1 MTPEPGFRRLRFLKH
16 SAIYGAGQLLVRG
29 ISVILLPF
37 YTRLLTPSDYGV
49 METIGIAV
57 AFLTTA
63 LPLEISQAVGRFYTD
78 SRDDAERRTIAST
91 ALWFTLAV
99 FSIFAIVPLLS
110 APEVS
115 RWMLASDG
123 RSSIIRVAAVGLVLQ
138 GLFYLTMEQLR
149 WQIKPELH
157 ALTAVTSTLILIG
170 VTAVLILGFH
180 SGVIGV
186 FYGQVA
192 GNCVGVVMALWFGRS
207 YAFRFD
213 PSWLRKMLAYA
224 APLVPSTAA
233 LVVASMVDRI
243 AIRTYMSLA
252 ALGIYG
258 IANRFGTVIALVM
271 LGVNGAF
278 MPLVLRHHRD
288 QATPGAIADIFRY
301 FVYLATIVFLGMS
314 LFSGWILRI
323 IATPVFYA
331 ADGIVPVVVL
341 FAVFSSMWVFAP
353 GLVLAKR
360 TRVIAGIN
368 IAAAAVNTVLVFSL
382 VPRFGLMG
390 AAVGTAISFFGAF
403 ATLMVLSQRAYPA
416 PHRWL
421 KLSAAFAVAAAAVI
435 AGRLAFHPNPA
446 GENAAS
452 FLIEAALFIAAGA
465 VVSLVLLDRREVGEL
480 LRRLGLFSRPSAAA
494 PSR

>member
-1 MTPEPGFRRLRFLKH
+1 
-16 SAIYGAGQLLVRG
+16 
-29 ISVILLPF
+29 
-37 YTRLLTPSDYGV
+37 
-49 METIGIAV
+49 
-57 AFLTTA
+57 
-63 LPLEISQAVGRFYTD
+63 
-78 SRDDAERRTIAST
+78 
-91 ALWFTLAV
+91 
-99 FSIFAIVPLLS
+99 
-110 APEVS
+110 
-115 RWMLASDG
+115 
-123 RSSIIRVAAVGLVLQ
+123 
-138 GLFYLTMEQLR
+138 
-149 WQIKPELH
+149 
-157 ALTAVTSTLILIG
+157 
-170 VTAVLILGFH
+170 
-180 SGVIGV
+180 
-186 FYGQVA
+186 
-192 GNCVGVVMALWFGRS
+192 
-207 YAFRFD
+207 
-213 PSWLRKMLAYA
+213 
-224 APLVPSTAA
+224 
-233 LVVASMVDRI
+233 
-243 AIRTYMSLA
+243 
-252 ALGIYG
+252 
-258 IANRFGTVIALVM
+258 
-271 LGVNGAF
+271 
-278 MPLVLRHHRD
+278 
-288 QATPGAIADIFRY
+288 
-301 FVYLATIVFLGMS
+301 

-446 GENAAS
+446 GENAA
-452 FLIEAALFIAAGA
+452 GA